1 MKKYLPRHH
10 SLDRQS
16 LPRHE
21 RPECLAMQG
30 SVVVAVAVAVEVA
43 MAGTV
48 LLEACQTSRQVL
60 PVGLGIEIRFRT
72 RVNMKT

>member
-1 MKKYLPRHH
+1 
-10 SLDRQS
+10 
-16 LPRHE
+16 
-21 RPECLAMQG
+21 MQG